1 MHFLCNIH
9 TSSMA
14 LSRLGS
20 LGSVLNSRPLR
31 KFFFNNY
38 FKVIII
44 KKINMNLY
52 ESYLAIIIIRLI
64 YMDRQIHFLQEFL
77 DNSHNDFIFI

>member
-44 KKINMNLY
+44 KKKINKDLY
-52 ESYLAIIIIRLI
+52 ESYLAIIIIIIIIIRLI
-64 YMDRQIHFLQEFL
+64 YICIWIGRFTSYKSF
-77 DNSHNDFIFI
+77 